1 MKKIFI
7 FILDFETFFSSNT
20 VIEPLRSS
28 ISSSVFFT
36 FVVLLRS
43 YNAYPILHKL

>member
-1 MKKIFI
+1 MKKIFN
-7 FILDFETFFSSNT
+7 FHSSFPPNT

-43 YNAYPILHKL
+43 YNTYPILHKL